1 MKVVLAGAFGNLG
14 AEILKSLCRDDHT
27 VVAADLKER
36 PVSGTEGK
44 YTFVPIDATDPE
56 TLHGL
61 CDGADAVVTTMGLT
75 GASTRFTAYD
85 IDYNGN
91 MNLYTEAKRAGVKKF
106 HYISVIS
113 CDEPGAEKVPML
125 HAKYLMEQEIKK
137 QPMDWVIYRPTG
149 YFYDI
154 CKVFKPYVDKGE
166 MQLLKGYGG
175 VKANVVDCA
184 DFADFIVAHLDDAN
198 VVYVDRKGTAWARR
212 DGAASARYSYPM
224 QEGFYC
230 PSLGDNQLAVGEDYV
245 GWMNCVKATIWSA
258 IRRSGKRALPRTS
271 KTISRRRNRWA
282 GDILGSSAP
291 CARCAVPS
299 DSRNSYG
306 SFRSATALRSRAARS
321 RC

>member
-14 AEILKSLCRDDHT
+14 AEILKSLCRDGHT

-137 QPMDWVIYRPTG
+137 QPMDRVIYRPTG

-166 MQLLKGYGG
+166 MQLLKEYGG

-198 VVYVDRKGTAWARR
+198 VVYNVGGKETYTYEEMAKMCFDAAGKPLKIKWAPIWLFGILANLPKIKKAGKH
-212 DGAASARYSYPM
+212 DIILFSKWTLSHD
-224 QEGFYC
+224 
-230 PSLGDNQLAVGEDYV
+230 LVGDTKVGEKSFAAYIKDYF
-245 GWMNCVKATIWSA
+245 KEA
-258 IRRSGKRALPRTS
+258 
-271 KTISRRRNRWA
+271 
-282 GDILGSSAP
+282 
-291 CARCAVPS
+291 
-299 DSRNSYG
+299 
-306 SFRSATALRSRAARS
+306 
-321 RC
+321 